1 MPPRQ
6 VSDDPRN
13 VRRRAARLLARTET
27 ELLNGLQLL
36 ADAPE
41 VRRAPPR
48 AATLA
53 PLVVIADQP
62 LRQLAPQRQ
71 VPRQAL
77 APLVAAV
84 DQAVRYDRGREI
96 VRPLDSMQLTEA
108 RLNLRATELVAAGQ
122 PDTPMIIKT
131 TRRNKNPE
139 TGEPIGNPYQNVYT
153 YTAKQIDDDDG
164 LLHREV
170 FYPSRK
176 RDLLD
181 IEVVIG
187 QELPAVYVFQRYRD
201 GALNCVIAP
210 LLSYIVAKRDAAKGD
225 KKRVKFTRLAKKVEK
240 MLVEYHET
248 GVSDTELQSVADR
261 TCIQITVITP
271 CIREPRVFEPAS
283 NKIGAVELTNVRI
296 GHVEQT
302 TMNNVV
308 HVTREE
314 LNEKWKQL
322 GETDIWHMTQR
333 NASGV
338 VAVCTAEGTFKV
350 KAPHGDFV
358 REQLEKFGMENA
370 WICDKKNPRL
380 SAFIRDGVHMNG
392 HIDAKDTSGYAL
404 ELPSGG
410 IQSGNR
416 EYCCIDQARAYRNF
430 QSCQWYDGFVF
441 DFTDHRKT
449 DRVRGPGYYQ
459 ITDIVLGPNL
469 EEVDKLLGGVY
480 VDGCVYPSCEIA
492 YLTSMGAT
500 FRIVAGAW
508 GRRREFNFD
517 DDGWLELDGESKLYA
532 TWVGRA
538 MMKKDID
545 RWYVRG
551 TREFL
556 SHIAHEAKASPM
568 AKFVH
573 YFENL
578 DELCITYDREKALHM
593 AHISG
598 VIVSCTR
605 INTIEQLRA
614 MQLPKVMRVACD
626 AVYFEPHEFELRNV
640 FRAKDELMKTN
651 IPGTRYIHAYPH
663 PFETEGEDFDS
674 RHTLYLTGPGG
685 AGKTHFVLT
694 DKGIPKGSILYSG
707 PSHKLCAN
715 KRLEYG
721 VDAAPHKSLMTANP
735 KWRRFQHYSVFLID
749 ECSTLTEDDQEFLRA
764 RYPHTMIIYAG
775 DPCQVPHFDVPGAR
789 VRLPFNPEKCE
800 RTHPLTH
807 NWRCTC
813 PLLLDVLQNLRDEIK
828 VRGSGSRIARE
839 AFPTLELES
848 LLAEYDSERDM
859 ILCHSNV
866 VKDLITDYMSAAG
879 KAPKF
884 MVTKKA
890 GRFYNGDIVHALEAP
905 LEVGKGKN
913 CELRHGFTVHSVQG
927 ETVHGNVFIALEA
940 ASNNN
945 VLYTAV
951 SRARGKH
958 QIKMFKEPVPTDMTY
973 IEQSDVRVARYVCSL
988 TERELYKLL
997 RKEKELSPRYM
1008 KEAKNFGK
1016 AYADRRYDEQKTNSF
1031 NLCREYCEKVV
1042 AYGGWVPI
1050 TYRYGK
1056 LSKDKDSTERKTWG
1070 RVTGRGHGALPKTLR
1085 GPLLIPTGA
1094 VDHDIINCQ
1103 PAILVYEASQ
1113 LGVSCPNLERYVAE
1127 REAVLAE
1134 TGLDKLDILMG
1145 MFQDCPK
1152 PHENPFVRALNPEF
1166 AALQRA
1172 IMAAY
1177 KYPKTDSDNPLGS
1190 NMSQHLAKVENDIL
1204 QHVVKGFAPGVVR
1217 SLTFDGFIAA
1227 HALDLE
1233 MLNAK
1238 SAQWGVK
1245 WAHKEFH
1252 QHFTVPESFV

>member
-13 VRRRAARLLARTET
+13 VRRRAARLLARNET
-27 ELLNGLQLL
+27 EILNGLQLL

-53 PLVVIADQP
+53 PLVLIADQP
-62 LRQLAPQRQ
+62 LRQLAPPRQ
-71 VPRQAL
+71 APRQAL

-84 DQAVRYDRGREI
+84 DRAVRYDRGREI
-96 VRPLDSMQLTEA
+96 VRPLDNMQLTEA
-108 RLNLRATELVAAGQ
+108 RLNLRASELVAAGQ
-122 PDTPMIIKT
+122 PDTPIIIRA
-131 TRRNKNPE
+131 TRRNKNPD
-139 TGEPIGNPYQNVYT
+139 TQEPIGEPYVT
-153 YTAKQIDDDDG
+153 IHTFTAKQIDDNDG
-164 LLHREV
+164 LLYQQV

-201 GALNCVIAP
+201 GSLNCVIAP
-210 LLSYIVAKRDAAKGD
+210 LLSYIVAKRDAATGE
-225 KKRVKFTRLAKKVEK
+225 KKRVKFARLAKKVEK

-271 CIREPRVFEPAS
+271 CILTPRVFEPAS

-322 GETDIWHMTQR
+322 GETDVWHMTQR

-358 REQLEKFGMENA
+358 RAQLEKFGMENA
-370 WICDKKNPRL
+370 WICDKKNPHL
-380 SAFIRDGVHMNG
+380 STFIRFGVHMNG
-392 HIDAKDTSGYAL
+392 HVDAADTSGYAL
-404 ELPSGG
+404 EMPCGG
-410 IQSGNR
+410 IMSGNR
-416 EYCCIDQARAYRNF
+416 EYCCVDQARAYRNF
-430 QSCQWYDGFVF
+430 QSCPWYDGFVF

-469 EEVDKLLGGVY
+469 EEVDRILGGVY

-538 MMKKDID
+538 MMMKDID

-556 SHIAHEAKASPM
+556 SHIAHEAKDSPM
-568 AKFVH
+568 AKYVH
-573 YFENL
+573 YFENMN
-578 DELCITYDREKALHM
+578 ELCITYDRERSLHM

-605 INTIEQLRA
+605 INTLEQLRA
-614 MQLPKVMRVACD
+614 MQLSKVVRVACD

-640 FRAKDELMKTN
+640 FRIKDELMKTN
-651 IPGTRYIHAYPH
+651 IPGTRYIHAYPN

-674 RHTLYLTGPGG
+674 RHTLYITGPGG

-694 DKGIPKGSILYSG
+694 DKGIPKGMVLYSG
-707 PSHKLCAN
+707 PSHKLCAS

-721 VDAAPHKSLMTANP
+721 VDAAPHKSLMTMNP
-735 KWRRFQHYSVFLID
+735 KWRRFQHYSIILID
-749 ECSTLTEDDQEFLRA
+749 ECSTLTEDDQEFIRT
-764 RYPHTMIIYAG
+764 RYPHAMIIYAG

-789 VRLPFNPEKCE
+789 VRLPFNKHKCD
-800 RTHPLTH
+800 RTHELTH

-813 PLLLDVLQNLRDEIK
+813 PLLLNVLQNLRDEIK
-828 VRGSGSRIARE
+828 VRGAGSRIAR
-839 AFPTLELES
+839 AVFPTLELEA
-848 LLAEYDSERDM
+848 LLTDYDPKHDM
-859 ILCHSNV
+859 ILCHSND
-866 VKDLITDYMSAAG
+866 VKDAITRFMQAAG
-879 KAPKF
+879 KDPKF
-884 MVTKKA
+884 MVLKKT
-890 GRFYNGDIVHALEAP
+890 GKFYNGDIVHQLEEP
-905 LEVGKGKN
+905 LEVDKN

-927 ETVHGNVFIALEA
+927 ETVEGNVFAALEA
-940 ASNNN
+940 TSDNR
-945 VLYTAV
+945 VLYTLV
-951 SRARGKH
+951 SRARRLS
-958 QIKMFKEPVPTDMTY
+958 QIKLFKEPVASDMTY
-973 IEQSDVRVARYVCSL
+973 IEHSDLRVARYVCSL
-988 TERELYKLL
+988 TERELHVLL
-997 RKEKELSPRYM
+997 RKERELNPRYS
-1008 KEAKNFGK
+1008 KEVKMFGK
-1016 AYADRRYDEQKTNSF
+1016 SYADRRYDEQKTNSF
-1031 NLCREYCEKVV
+1031 NLSREYCEKVV
-1042 AYGGWVPI
+1042 AYGGMVPV

-1056 LSKDKDSTERKTWG
+1056 LENGERKTWG

-1094 VDHDIINCQ
+1094 VDHDVVNCQ
-1103 PAILVYEASQ
+1103 PAILVYEARQ
-1113 LGVSCPNLERYVAE
+1113 LGVPCPNLERYVAD
-1127 REAVLAE
+1127 RAAVLAE

-1145 MFQDCPK
+1145 MFQDYPTK
-1152 PHENPFVRALNPEF
+1152 QESPFVRALDPEF
-1166 AALQRA
+1166 KALQKA
-1172 IMAAY
+1172 IMVAY

-1204 QHVVKGFAPGVVR
+1204 QHVIKGFAPGVVR

-1227 HALDLE
+1227 HAIDIEL
-1233 MLNAK
+1233 LNAK

-1252 QHFTVPESFV
+1252 QHFEVPDSFV

>member
-13 VRRRAARLLARTET
+13 VRRRAARLLVSNVAAVLTD
-27 ELLNGLQLL
+27 LQLL

-48 AATLA
+48 APPRAATLA
-53 PLVVIADQP
+53 PLVVGRDEPI
-62 LRQLAPQRQ
+62 RQLAPQRQ
-71 VPRQAL
+71 VLRQVL

-84 DQAVRYDRGREI
+84 DQTVRYDRGRQI
-96 VRPLDSMQLTEA
+96 VRPLDNIGLTEA
-108 RLNLRATELVAAGQ
+108 RLNLRASELVAAGQ
-122 PDTPMIIKT
+122 PDTPMIIKA

-139 TGEPIGNPYQNVYT
+139 TGEPIGEPYDET
-153 YTAKQIDDDDG
+153 KTFTAKQIDDDDG
-164 LLHREV
+164 LLYREV
-170 FYPSRK
+170 FYPNRR
-176 RDLLD
+176 RDLLE
-181 IEVVIG
+181 ISVAEG
-187 QELPAVYVFQRYRD
+187 QALPAVYVFQRYRD
-201 GALNCVIAP
+201 GSLNCVIAP
-210 LLSYIVAKRDAAKGD
+210 LLSYIVAKRDAATGEKR
-225 KKRVKFTRLAKKVEK
+225 RVKFTRLAKKVEK

-271 CIREPRVFEPAS
+271 CIREPRVFEPAQ

-308 HVTREE
+308 HVTREGLE
-314 LNEKWKQL
+314 AKWKQL
-322 GETDIWHMTQR
+322 GETDVWHMTQR

-358 REQLEKFGMENA
+358 RAQLEKFGMENA
-370 WICDKKNPRL
+370 WICDKKNPHL

-404 ELPSGG
+404 ELPCGG

-416 EYCCIDQARAYRNF
+416 EYACVDQARAYRNF

-469 EEVDKLLGGVY
+469 EAVDKILGGVY

-492 YLTSMGAT
+492 YLTSMGAA

-517 DDGWLELDGESKLYA
+517 DDGWLGEDGTSKLYA

-538 MMKKDID
+538 MMKRDID

-556 SHIAHEAKASPM
+556 SHIAHEAKTSPM
-568 AKFVH
+568 AKYVH

-614 MQLPKVMRVACD
+614 MQLPKVLRVACD
-626 AVYFEPHEFELRNV
+626 AVYVEPHEFELRNV
-640 FRAKDELMKTN
+640 FRVKDELMKTN
-651 IPGTRYIHAYPH
+651 IPGTRYIHACPH
-663 PFETEGEDFDS
+663 LEETEGEDFDS
-674 RHTLYLTGPGG
+674 RHTLYITGPGG

-694 DKGIPKGSILYSG
+694 DKGIPKGSVLYSG
-707 PSHKLCAN
+707 PSHKLCAS

-721 VDAAPHKSLMTANP
+721 VDAAPHKSLMTMNP
-735 KWRRFQHYSVFLID
+735 KWRGFKRYSIILVD
-749 ECSTLTEDDQEFLRA
+749 ECSTITEDEQEFLRV
-764 RYPHTMIIYAG
+764 RYPHAMIIYAG
-775 DPCQVPHFDVPGAR
+775 DPCQVPHFDVLGAR

-800 RTHPLTH
+800 RTHSLTH

-839 AFPTLELES
+839 AFPMLELEA
-848 LLAEYDSERDM
+848 LLAEYNPERDM

-866 VKDLITDYMSAAG
+866 VKDLITNYMSAAG

-884 MVTKKA
+884 MVMKKT
-890 GRFYNGDIVHALEAP
+890 GKFYNGDIVHELEAP
-905 LEVGKGKN
+905 LEVGKN
-913 CELRHGFTVHSVQG
+913 CELRHGYTVHSVQG
-927 ETVHGNVFIALEA
+927 ETVEGNVFAALEA

-945 VLYTAV
+945 VLYTLI
-951 SRARGKH
+951 SRARKHH
-958 QIKMFKEPVPTDMTY
+958 QIKMFKEPVATDMTY
-973 IEQSDVRVARYVCSL
+973 IEKSDLRVARYVCSL

-1016 AYADRRYDEQKTNSF
+1016 AYADRRYDEQKVNSF
-1031 NLCREYCEKVV
+1031 NLSREYCEKVV
-1042 AYGGWVPI
+1042 AYGGLVPV
-1050 TYRYGK
+1050 TYRHGK
-1056 LSKDKDSTERKTWG
+1056 LENGERKTWG

-1094 VDHDIINCQ
+1094 VDHDVINCQ
-1103 PAILVYEASQ
+1103 PAILVYEARQ
-1113 LGVSCPNLERYVAE
+1113 LGVPCPNLERYVEDRA
-1127 REAVLAE
+1127 AVLAE

-1145 MFQDCPK
+1145 MFQDTPK
-1152 PHENPFVRALNPEF
+1152 RHENPFVRALNPEF
-1166 AALQRA
+1166 NALQNA

-1252 QHFTVPESFV
+1252 QHFAVPDSFV